1 MQGFVKLEKGTSS
14 SRSWN
19 WKSNQSGTSMS
30 SSEVVMAENRYR
42 LIMLQGVKWGATAP
56 ASKRNLL
63 EVLLLARGGVFQ
75 CEICLWIICICI
87 SLLYIFCRY

>member
-30 SSEVVMAENRYR
+30 SSEVVKAEN
-42 LIMLQGVKWGATAP
+42 
-56 ASKRNLL
+56 
-63 EVLLLARGGVFQ
+63 
-75 CEICLWIICICI
+75 
-87 SLLYIFCRY
+87 